1 MTDDTDDA
9 DDLHPVDAD
18 ALRRCLEIARREPGR
33 REQLDSFL
41 NGEPFIPARPWIEV
55 ATFAAQC
62 VQGRALKLKPWQTAP
77 CNLPADGAVGD
88 DDVGGQVLL
97 NQMIDAGLSIWEPN
111 PIPDIFQ
118 VDYEQEGDD
127 VCVYLWFADDF
138 NNGNPIIA
146 SMPSNELVDR
156 DMFESALHLRFGC
169 RKALRAT
176 A

>member
-1 MTDDTDDA
+1 M
-9 DDLHPVDAD
+9 
-18 ALRRCLEIARREPGR
+18 I
-33 REQLDSFL
+33 LDKL
-41 NGEPFIPARPWIEV
+41 IE
-55 ATFAAQC
+55 
-62 VQGRALKLKPWQTAP
+62 RA
-77 CNLPADGAVGD
+77 NAVGGP
-88 DDVGGQVLL
+88 V
-97 NQMIDAGLSIWEPN
+97 
-111 PIPDIFQ
+111 PDIFQ